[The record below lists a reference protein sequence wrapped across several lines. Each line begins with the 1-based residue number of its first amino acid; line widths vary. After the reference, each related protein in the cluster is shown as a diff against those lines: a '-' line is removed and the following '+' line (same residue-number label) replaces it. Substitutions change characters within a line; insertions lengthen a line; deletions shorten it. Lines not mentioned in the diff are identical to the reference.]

1 VELDVASRKALTGA
15 PELRGYPAQFEV
27 RKKANGVVELRGYAS
42 TFAQPYEMHDAFG
55 AYSEVVRAGAF
66 GQTLAN
72 GADVAYL
79 ANHGGLTMART
90 ASGTLDLSEDSTG
103 LETLARV
110 NEKRGD
116 VRDLVLA
123 IEDGNV
129 DQMSFGF
136 RVVRQEWSPDYDE
149 RAMVEL
155 NLDRGDV
162 SAVNYGANPATSVA
176 AQRAFRSVR
185 GSKIARL
192 SGELRAGTQL
202 ATGEAELVSRIL
214 DALAEGEE
222 LRTLTEKL
230 ADGRAEP
237 AVDAA
242 ARATDELE
250 RREAAAETLRLL
262 AEHEAEQDAR
272 VA

>member
-1 VELDVASRKALTGA
+1 MELDVTTRSALTGA
-15 PELRGYPAQFEV
+15 PELRGFAAQFEV
-27 RKKANGVVELRGYAS
+27 RKKANGIVELRGYAS
-42 TFAQPYEMHDAFG
+42 TFAEPYEMHDGFG

-66 GQTLAN
+66 GKTLAS

-90 ASGTLDLSEDSTG
+90 VSGTLQLSEDSTG
-103 LETLARV
+103 LDTTAQV
-110 NEKRGD
+110 NEKRSD

-192 SGELRAGTQL
+192 SAELRSGAQL
-202 ATGEAELVSRIL
+202 AAGEAGLVSRIL
-214 DALAEGEE
+214 DALADDEE
-222 LRTLTEKL
+222 LRELTSKL
-230 ADGRAEP
+230 SDARVEP
-237 AVDAA
+237 VVDVA
-242 ARATDELE
+242 ARAAEATEK
-250 RREAAAETLRLL
+250 REAAAEVLRELR
-262 AEHEAEQDAR
+262 AHELEQASR
-272 VA
+272 

>member
-1 VELDVASRKALTGA
+1 MLDVSARKALTGA
-15 PELRGYPAQFEV
+15 PELRGFPAAFEV
-27 RKKANGVVELRGYAS
+27 RKKANGQVELSGYAS
-42 TFAQPYEMHDAFG
+42 TFGSPYEMHDSFG

-66 GQTLAN
+66 GKTLADN
-72 GADVAYL
+72 ADVAYL

-90 ASGTLDLSEDSTG
+90 VSGTLTLSEDTLG
-103 LETLARV
+103 LHTLATV
-110 NEKRGD
+110 NEKRSD

-149 RAMVEL
+149 RSMVEL

-162 SAVNYGANPATSVA
+162 SAVNYGANPSTSVA

-192 SGELRAGTQL
+192 STELRAGVQL
-202 ATGEAELVSRIL
+202 GTSEAELVSRIL
-214 DALAEGEE
+214 DALADGEE
-222 LRTLTEKL
+222 LRELTSRL
-230 ADGRAEP
+230 ADTPR
-237 AVDAA
+237 V
-242 ARATDELE
+242 
-250 RREAAAETLRLL
+250 EAAAVVEARSSIDPAAAEVLL
-262 AEHEAEQDAR
+262 LIREHEAELNAR
-272 VA
+272 